1 MSSLVPCRLTT
12 RNRPLLDLQ
21 GPMEIDR
28 RQVDVALPHRVARTF
43 RPAAEDHPRTIA
55 RLAHKKKRSVP
66 AECKKRV
73 RVLHRLTPPDHR
85 RDDQTDARV
94 GTRSRQLWIPTG

>member
-12 RNRPLLDLQ
+12 RNRRLLDLL

-28 RQVDVALPHRVARTF
+28 LQVDVALPHRVARKF
-43 RPAAEDHPRTIA
+43 RRVAEDRPRTIA
-55 RLAHKKKRSVP
+55 RLARRKKRSVP
-66 AECKKRV
+66 AECKEKARGL
-73 RVLHRLTPPDHR
+73 RHRLTPPDHR

-94 GTRSRQLWIPTG
+94 GTRSRQL